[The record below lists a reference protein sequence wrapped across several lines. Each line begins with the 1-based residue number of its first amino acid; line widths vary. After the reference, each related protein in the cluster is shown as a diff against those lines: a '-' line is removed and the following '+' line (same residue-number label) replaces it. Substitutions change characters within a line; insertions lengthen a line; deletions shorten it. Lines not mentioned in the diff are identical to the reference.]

1 MSFLFYDLETSGL
14 APAWNVPLQ
23 AAIAT
28 TDDDLRPLHVT
39 VLRARLPAHVIPAP
53 DALLV
58 TGLDPDRIEAAPLSQ
73 LELMRTIAGILEAA
87 SPAASIG
94 FNTMVYDEEVLRHGF
109 FQTLFPPYATSMPGL
124 ARADVLIMLRA
135 VAMLAPGAIT
145 IPVTPQGKPTMRL
158 APVCRANGIAF
169 DEADAHDALNDVHAT
184 IALFRLLRERAATI
198 IAAMV
203 ANAHK
208 SGPAGLLARSEPLGL
223 GLFNRIIPIGGIMPT
238 PENASSWAV
247 ADLTID
253 PAYLDA
259 TPEQL
264 GEMLFTRGER
274 PIRLVKT
281 NAQPI
286 LVPWEMAAPA
296 TQGEIPLDGEL
307 QARLTRIRGH
317 ASFRDNL
324 AIALAGRFADK
335 TPSPWPD
342 DSLYSGGFISRED
355 AITSRRWHEVAWDQR
370 VRLGRELLGD
380 VRLKAFANRWAWLEA
395 PEELSA
401 AEREKGAAWFA
412 HRLDTQ
418 DDVPWVTRPAARKRI
433 AALKAGS
440 SPDDAARVRQLDAIE
455 RWLAGR
461 GRTWSRAA

>member
-1 MSFLFYDLETSGL
+1 MNHLFMDFEASGL
-14 APAWNVPLQ
+14 APAWDVPMQ
-23 AAIAT
+23 AAYVEA
-28 TDDDLRPLHVT
+28 DSDLRPVRTT
-39 VLRARLPAHVIPAP
+39 VLRARLPAYVVPAP
-53 DALLV
+53 DAMLV

-73 LELMRTIAGILEAA
+73 LELMQAIAGILAAA
-87 SPAASIG
+87 SPATILG
-94 FNTMVYDEEVLRHGF
+94 YGNLKYDDELQRHSAF
-109 FQTLFPPYATSMPGL
+109 RTLHPPYSSSMPGF

-135 VAMLAPGAIT
+135 VAILAPGAIT
-145 IPVTPQGKPTMRL
+145 IPVTPEGKPTMRL
-158 APVCRANGIAF
+158 SPVCRANGIAF
-169 DEADAHDALNDVHAT
+169 READAHDALNDVHAT
-184 IALFRLLRERAATI
+184 IALFSLLRERAPTI
-198 IAAMV
+198 ITAMM

-223 GLFNRIIPIGGIMPT
+223 GLFNRMIPIGGIMQT
-238 PENASSWAV
+238 PGNASSWAV

-264 GEMLFTRGER
+264 GEMLFAKGER

-286 LVPWEMAAPA
+286 LLPWEMTAPVL
-296 TQGEIPLDGEL
+296 QGEVPPDGQL
-307 QARLTRIRGH
+307 HARLTQIRGH

-324 AIALAGRFADK
+324 AITLAGRFCDK

-370 VRLGRELLGD
+370 VRLSRELLGD

-418 DDVPWVTRPAARKRI
+418 DDVPWVTRPAAQKRI
-433 AALKAGS
+433 AALKAES

>member
-23 AAIAT
+23 AAFVS
-28 TDDDLRPLHVT
+28 TDGDLRPLVET
-39 VLRARLPAHVIPAP
+39 VLRARLPAHVMPAP

-58 TGLDPDRIEAAPLSQ
+58 TGLDPDEIEAAPLSQ
-73 LELMRTIAGILEAA
+73 LELMRTIAGNLEAA
-87 SPAASIG
+87 SPAAMIG
-94 FNTMVYDEEVLRHGF
+94 FNTMAYDEEVLRHGF
-109 FQTLFPPYATSMPGL
+109 FQTLLPPYATSMPGL

-158 APVCRANGIAF
+158 GPICRANGIAF

-184 IALFRLLRERAATI
+184 IALFRLLRNRAPTM
-198 IAAMV
+198 IAAMM
-203 ANAHK
+203 ANAQK
-208 SGPAGLLARSEPLGL
+208 GGPAGLLARPEPLGL
-223 GLFNRIIPIGGIMPT
+223 GLFNRMIPIGGIMPT
-238 PENASSWAV
+238 QGNASSWAV
-247 ADLTID
+247 ADLTVD
-253 PAYLDA
+253 PTYFGA

-264 GEMLFTRGER
+264 GEMLFAKGER

-286 LVPWEMAAPA
+286 LLPWEMAAPA
-296 TQGEIPLDGEL
+296 ARDEIPPDEEL

-324 AIALAGRFADK
+324 AIALAGRFVGK
-335 TPSPWPD
+335 EPSPWPD
-342 DSLYSGGFISRED
+342 DSLYSGGFISRDD
-355 AITSRRWHEVAWDQR
+355 AITSRRWHEVEWDQR

-401 AEREKGAAWFA
+401 AEREKGAAWIA
-412 HRLDTQ
+412 HRLDTR
-418 DDVPWVTRPAARKRI
+418 DDVPWLTRPAALERI

-440 SPDDAARVRQLDAIE
+440 SPDDAARFRQLEVIE
-455 RWLAGR
+455 RWIAGR
-461 GRTWSRAA
+461 GTPLPRAA